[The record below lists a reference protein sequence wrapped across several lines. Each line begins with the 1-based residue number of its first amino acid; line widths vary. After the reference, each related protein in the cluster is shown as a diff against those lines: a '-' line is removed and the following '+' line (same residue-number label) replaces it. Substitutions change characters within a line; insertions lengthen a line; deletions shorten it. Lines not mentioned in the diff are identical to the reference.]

1 MAFHAGTVA
10 LVGRPNAGKSSL
22 LNALVGARIAAVSKR
37 PQTTRTRL
45 LGVYTNDD
53 VQAVLVDTPGI
64 HDAWTEFNQR
74 MVQETERALEDVDVA
89 CWILDV
95 EPMVKAVQ
103 SGLPA
108 LDAAHDAVRARLV
121 GHPVVVALNKV
132 DLVEKGLLLPVLDAL
147 KSLEAPLVPI
157 SAKKGVGLDALV
169 SEWAKLLPE
178 QEPLYPPEHITD
190 AMERQICAELVREQV
205 FELAEQEV
213 PYATAV
219 EIERFDESRRAEGLV
234 HVHAR
239 ILCEKP
245 SQKAILIGKGGA
257 MIKRI
262 GTQARRRMEALLDCR
277 VRLDLFVVVEKD
289 WTKKPRMLKG
299 LGYA

>member
-1 MAFHAGTVA
+1 MAFRAGTVA

-45 LGVYTNDD
+45 LGVYTTDD

-64 HDAWTEFNQR
+64 HEAWTEFNQR
-74 MVQETERALEDVDVA
+74 MVQEAERALEDVDVA

-108 LDAAHDAVRARLV
+108 LDAAHDAVRTRLV
-121 GHPVVVALNKV
+121 GHPVVIALNKV

-147 KSLEAPLVPI
+147 KTLEAPLVPI
-157 SAKKGVGLDALV
+157 SARKGIGLDALV
-169 SEWAKLLPE
+169 AEWAKLLPE

-262 GTQARRRMEALLDCR
+262 GTTARHRMEQLLDCR

>member
-1 MAFHAGTVA
+1 MAFRAGTVA

-45 LGVYTNDD
+45 LGVYTTDD

-74 MVQETERALEDVDVA
+74 MVQEAERALEDVDVA

-108 LDAAHDAVRARLV
+108 LDAAHDAVRTRLV
-121 GHPVVVALNKV
+121 GHPVVIALNKV

-147 KSLEAPLVPI
+147 KTLEAPLVPI
-157 SAKKGVGLDALV
+157 SARKGIGLDALV
-169 SEWAKLLPE
+169 AEWAKLLPE

-262 GTQARRRMEALLDCR
+262 GTTARHRMEQLLDCR

>member
-1 MAFHAGTVA
+1 MSFRCGTVA
-10 LVGRPNAGKSSL
+10 LIGRPNAGKSSL

-45 LGVYTNDD
+45 LGVYTSDE

-64 HDAWTEFNQR
+64 HSAWTPFNQR
-74 MVQETERALEDVDVA
+74 MVEEAEKALADVDVA
-89 CWILDV
+89 CWIIDV
-95 EPMVKAVQ
+95 KPLVEAVEKGQ
-103 SGLPA
+103 PV
-108 LDAAHDAVRARLV
+108 LDAAMEDIRARLV
-121 GHPVVVALNKV
+121 GHPLVVALNKV
-132 DLVEKGLLLPVLDAL
+132 DLVEKGKLLPVLEAL
-147 KSLEAPLVPI
+147 KALEAPLVPI
-157 SAKKGVGLDALV
+157 SAVKNVNLQPLV
-169 SEWAKLLPE
+169 AEWARLLPE
-178 QEPLYPPEHITD
+178 QPAIYPPEHITD
-190 AMERQICAELVREQV
+190 AMERQICAELIREQV

-219 EIERFDESRRAEGLV
+219 EIEQFDETRRAEGHV
-234 HVHAR
+234 HIHAR

-262 GTQARRRMEALLDCR
+262 GIQARKRVEALLDCR
-277 VRLDLFVVVEKD
+277 VRLDLFVVVEPD
-289 WTKKPRMLKG
+289 WTKKPRTLRG